1 MDIQI
6 REGKVIL
13 DGYVNAVE
21 RFSKV
26 LFSKNGKFIEKIM
39 PTVFQR
45 AIEKND
51 SIKVLLNHD
60 DNRELANTKNG
71 TAELY
76 EDNIGLRAKVEI
88 TDAEVIEDAK
98 NNKLRG
104 WSFGFICNKKE
115 EEVNDEGIIERTVR
129 DIDLREV
136 SILNSKKTPA
146 YIGTSIE
153 LRDGSVQEI
162 EFRDGEIEN
171 IEPPTIN
178 ISQFSELT
186 YKEKRDI
193 LSTKYNELYN
203 EGYLEDF
210 DDNYIYGSI
219 DYGCSI
225 YKMPYS
231 VSNGTVNINNTK
243 QVKVI
248 RSGYTE
254 VRNKDNPKQ
263 EEKLEKIDYS
273 NYEERI
279 KKIKEEIK

>member
-6 REGKVIL
+6 RENKVII
-13 DGYVNAVE
+13 DGYVNSVE
-21 RFSKV
+21 RFSKI
-26 LFSKNGKFIEKIM
+26 LSDKNGKFIEKIM

-51 SIKVLLNHD
+51 SIKVLLNHNYD
-60 DNRELANTKNG
+60 RELANTKDG

-88 TDAEVIEDAK
+88 TDEEVIEDAK

-104 WSFGFICNKKE
+104 WSFGFICKKK
-115 EEVNDEGIIERTVR
+115 DEKTNENGIIERTVR
-129 DIDLREV
+129 DIDLMEV
-136 SILNSKKTPA
+136 SILNSKKVPA
-146 YIGTSIE
+146 YVGTSIE
-153 LRDGSVQEI
+153 MRDGEVREI
-162 EFRDGEIEN
+162 EFRTTEIEEN
-171 IEPPTIN
+171 QDVN
-178 ISQFSELT
+178 ISSFSELT

-193 LSTKYNELYN
+193 LSMKYHDLYK
-203 EGYLEDF
+203 EGYIEDF
-210 DDNYIYGSI
+210 DDNYIYASI

-231 VSNGTVNINNTK
+231 VSNGTVMIDTT
-243 QVKVI
+243 QQIKVV
-248 RSGYTE
+248 RSGYVE

-273 NYEERI
+273 NYEKRI
-279 KKIKEEIK
+279 KKLKEENK

>member
-6 REGKVIL
+6 RENKVII
-13 DGYVNAVE
+13 DGYVNSVE
-21 RFSKV
+21 RFSKI
-26 LFSKNGKFIEKIM
+26 LSDKNGKFIEKIM

-51 SIKVLLNHD
+51 SIKVLLNHNYD
-60 DNRELANTKNG
+60 RELANTKDG

-88 TDAEVIEDAK
+88 TDEEVIEDAK

-104 WSFGFICNKKE
+104 WSFGFICKKK
-115 EEVNDEGIIERTVR
+115 DEKTNENGIIERTVR
-129 DIDLREV
+129 DIDLMEV
-136 SILNSKKTPA
+136 SILNSKKVPA
-146 YIGTSIE
+146 YVGTSIE
-153 LRDGSVQEI
+153 MRDGEVREI
-162 EFRDGEIEN
+162 EFRTTEIGEN
-171 IEPPTIN
+171 QDVN
-178 ISQFSELT
+178 ISSFSELT

-193 LSTKYNELYN
+193 LSMKYHDLYK
-203 EGYLEDF
+203 EGYIEDF
-210 DDNYIYGSI
+210 DDNYIYASI

-231 VSNGTVNINNTK
+231 VSNGTVMIDTT
-243 QVKVI
+243 QQIKVI
-248 RSGYTE
+248 RSGYVE

-273 NYEERI
+273 NYEKRI
-279 KKIKEEIK
+279 KKLKEENK

>member
-6 REGKVIL
+6 RENKVII
-13 DGYVNAVE
+13 DGYVNSVE
-21 RFSKV
+21 RFSKI
-26 LFSKNGKFIEKIM
+26 LSDKNGKFIEKIM

-51 SIKVLLNHD
+51 SIKVLLNHNYD
-60 DNRELANTKNG
+60 RELANTKDG

-88 TDAEVIEDAK
+88 TDEEVIEDAK

-104 WSFGFICNKKE
+104 WSFGFICKKK
-115 EEVNDEGIIERTVR
+115 DEKTNENGIIERTVR
-129 DIDLREV
+129 DIDLMEV
-136 SILNSKKTPA
+136 SILNSKKVPA
-146 YIGTSIE
+146 YVGTSIE
-153 LRDGSVQEI
+153 MRDGEVREI
-162 EFRDGEIEN
+162 EFRTTEIEEN
-171 IEPPTIN
+171 QDVN
-178 ISQFSELT
+178 ISSFSELT

-193 LSTKYNELYN
+193 LSMKYHDLYK
-203 EGYLEDF
+203 EGYIEDF
-210 DDNYIYGSI
+210 DDNYIYTSI

-231 VSNGTVNINNTK
+231 VSNGTVMIDTT
-243 QVKVI
+243 QQIKVI
-248 RSGYTE
+248 RSGYVE

-273 NYEERI
+273 NYEKRI
-279 KKIKEEIK
+279 KKLKEENK

>member
-6 REGKVIL
+6 RENKIII
-13 DGYVNAVE
+13 DGYVNSVE
-21 RFSKV
+21 RFSKI
-26 LFSKNGKFIEKIM
+26 LSDKNGKFIEKIM

-51 SIKVLLNHD
+51 SIKVLLNHNYD
-60 DNRELANTKNG
+60 RELANTKDG

-88 TDAEVIEDAK
+88 TDEEVIEDAK

-104 WSFGFICNKKE
+104 WSFGFICKKK
-115 EEVNDEGIIERTVR
+115 DEKTNENGIIERTVR
-129 DIDLREV
+129 DIDLMEV
-136 SILNSKKTPA
+136 SILNSKKVPA
-146 YIGTSIE
+146 YVGTSIE
-153 LRDGSVQEI
+153 MRDGEVREI
-162 EFRDGEIEN
+162 EFRTTEIEEN
-171 IEPPTIN
+171 QDVN
-178 ISQFSELT
+178 ISSFSELT

-193 LSTKYNELYN
+193 LSMKYHDLYK
-203 EGYLEDF
+203 EGYIEDF
-210 DDNYIYGSI
+210 DDNYIYASI

-231 VSNGTVNINNTK
+231 VSNGTVMIDTT
-243 QVKVI
+243 QQIKVI
-248 RSGYTE
+248 RSGYVE

-273 NYEERI
+273 NYEKRI
-279 KKIKEEIK
+279 KKLKEENK